1 MSSAQLISAPSLQAK
16 LGPSGPQATELFQFW
31 SGSSGPTWNVPDVKP
46 FSQAPFSM
54 SLTPP
59 ATDLPGESSDPP
71 IPAVFSPLTLFLMP
85 AGGIPSPFC
94 QLGTTKWSKAKSKV
108 VEAKRGGKKG
118 EERKGGFRPGW
129 IQQLSV
135 NTISIYLF
143 SSMSTSC
150 PCRLCP
156 HRGGLHSGLWNPYMD
171 R

>member
-1 MSSAQLISAPSLQAK
+1 MECSGGGAWSQVSPGWLSQPHSTVLIGFPLPCS
-16 LGPSGPQATELFQFW
+16 
-31 SGSSGPTWNVPDVKP
+31 VKP

-71 IPAVFSPLTLFLMP
+71 IPAVFSPLTLFLTP

-143 SSMSTSC
+143 SSMSASC

-156 HRGGLHSGLWNPYMD
+156 HRGGLPSGLWNPYMD